1 MERPEVWG
9 LKLRDNF
16 DPAILPGKKLYFR
29 LILYRGSP
37 SKAERLHHLTSTIM
51 KSKHGKKYQ
60 EAKKLIDKDF
70 YTLDEAMALIK
81 KTSITKFD
89 SSCEVHIRLGVDPT
103 QADENIRT
111 TVNLPHGT
119 GKDIK
124 VIAFV
129 AEDRVKEAKAA
140 GATEAGTEEL
150 IKKIE
155 SGWLDFDVAVA
166 TPDQM
171 KSLGKIAKTLG
182 QKGLMPN
189 PKAGTV
195 GLDPVKIINELKK
208 GKIELRLD
216 KDSNLHNIFG
226 KVSFSESQLKENLM
240 TLLKAVLE
248 VKPAN
253 SKGTY
258 LRTFSVASCMG
269 PGISIDVIAAAAA
282 TKEK

>member
-1 MERPEVWG
+1 
-9 LKLRDNF
+9 
-16 DPAILPGKKLYFR
+16 
-29 LILYRGSP
+29 
-37 SKAERLHHLTSTIM
+37 M

-60 EAKKLIDKDF
+60 EAKKLVDKDF

-81 KTSITKFD
+81 KTSVTKFD

-119 GKDIK
+119 GKDVKI
-124 VIAFV
+124 IAFV
-129 AEDRVKEAKAA
+129 AEDKVKEAKAA
-140 GATEAGTEEL
+140 GAIEAGTEEL

-155 SGWLDFDVAVA
+155 AGWLGFDIAVA

-182 QKGLMPN
+182 QKGLMPS
-189 PKAGTV
+189 PKAGTI
-195 GLDPVKIINELKK
+195 GLDAAKMITELKK

-226 KVSFSESQLKENLM
+226 KVSFGESQLKENFM

-258 LRTFSVASCMG
+258 LRTISVASCMG

>member
-1 MERPEVWG
+1 
-9 LKLRDNF
+9 
-16 DPAILPGKKLYFR
+16 
-29 LILYRGSP
+29 
-37 SKAERLHHLTSTIM
+37 M

-129 AEDRVKEAKAA
+129 AEDKVKEAKAA
-140 GATEAGTEEL
+140 GAIEAGTEEL
-150 IKKIE
+150 VKKIE
-155 SGWLDFDVAVA
+155 AGWLDFDVAVA

-195 GLDPVKIINELKK
+195 GLDSAKMIAELKK

-269 PGISIDVIAAAAA
+269 PGISIDVVGAAAA